1 MPFIKDLLII
11 GSDYSAIVID
21 FFSGSATSAHAV
33 MQLNAED
40 GGNRKHIMVQ
50 LPEVCGEKSE
60 AAKANYQTI
69 AEIGKERIRRAG
81 EKIKAELIEKAKIAS
96 EEEKAGNPNLA
107 DPDSLDIG
115 FKSFRIEDTKI
126 NWLKKDLRGEDIV
139 AEAGLTTAD
148 ALDFVPGF
156 TDTDVVY
163 ELMLRQSNIPL
174 TLPITQPIDGSER
187 TYLYGDSYLICLE
200 ESISKELVEQLAAL
214 EPTPL
219 KYFFR
224 DSAFGT
230 DIAFKDETFRR
241 LNAEIAKNTADQADA
256 YTVEFI

>member
-1 MPFIKDLLII
+1 MI
-11 GSDYSAIVID
+11 S
-21 FFSGSATSAHAV
+21 
-33 MQLNAED
+33 
-40 GGNRKHIMVQ
+40 
-50 LPEVCGEKSE
+50 
-60 AAKANYQTI
+60 
-69 AEIGKERIRRAG
+69 EIGKERIRRTG
-81 EKIKAELIEKAKIAS
+81 DKIIEELRAERAKLEAKGKL
-96 EEEKAGNPNLA
+96 EEESNPYIL

-115 FKSFRIEDTKI
+115 FKSFSIEDTKI
-126 NWLKKDLRGEDIV
+126 NWLKKDLRGEDLE
-139 AEAGLTTAD
+139 AEAGLTTQD

-156 TDTDVVY
+156 TDTDIVY

-200 ESISKELVEQLAAL
+200 ETISKELVEQLAAL

-224 DSAFGT
+224 DSAFGK